1 MLRMR
6 RRRHHALNLDAEVR
20 LTNLIDVAFVLLI
33 IFMITAPIL
42 QGGVDVDLPEAD
54 AVPIEAADAVVI
66 TIERDGTLYLNKT
79 RTTLEELPALVRT
92 YGGGERAVSLNAD
105 RNVSYGV
112 PVQVLARL
120 HREGITNVALVV
132 ENETPTRRR

>member
-1 MLRMR
+1 MLHMRGR
-6 RRRHHALNLDAEVR
+6 RRRALNVDAEVR

-66 TIERDGTLYLNKT
+66 TVERDGTIYLNKT

-92 YGGGERAVSLNAD
+92 YARGDRPVSLNAD
-105 RNVSYGV
+105 RAVSYGV

-132 ENETPTRRR
+132 EPEPEGRR

>member
-6 RRRHHALNLDAEVR
+6 RGRRRSLSIDAEVR

-66 TIERDGTLYLNKT
+66 SIERDGTIYLNKT

-92 YGGGERAVSLNAD
+92 YARGERAISLNAD
-105 RNVSYGV
+105 RNVSYGI
-112 PVQVLARL
+112 PVEVLARL

-132 ENETPTRRR
+132 ESEVRPR

>member
-6 RRRHHALNLDAEVR
+6 GRRRRALNLEAEIR

-42 QGGVDVDLPEAD
+42 QGGVDVELPEAD

-66 TIERDGTLYLNKT
+66 TIERDGTIYLNKT
-79 RTTLEELPALVRT
+79 RTTLAELPALVRT

-105 RNVSYGV
+105 RNVSYGL
-112 PVQVLARL
+112 PVQVLAGL

-132 ENETPTRRR
+132 DQEPEQRRR